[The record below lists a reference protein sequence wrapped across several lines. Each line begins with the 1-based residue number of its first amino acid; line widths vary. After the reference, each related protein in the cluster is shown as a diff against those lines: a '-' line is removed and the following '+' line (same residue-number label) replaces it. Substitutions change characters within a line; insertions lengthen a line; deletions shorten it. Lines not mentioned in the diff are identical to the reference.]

1 MPLTHRIA
9 PFVHP
14 ALVEAIETVAGA
26 AQRGYRRLP
35 RQWRQ
40 QVEALLDW
48 AVESGALHAAVV
60 VLLTVIL
67 LDVLLH
73 VANSRPEASAN
84 SPSSRPRQRQ
94 IKLRAASS
102 LGQWADIFR
111 LAGHTGLV
119 LHVGS
124 ACAAQPATRRPA
136 RRAGGADPP
145 AAQGRQSRRRRRGHG
160 ARRGNLESFVHVETW
175 PEPSS
180 GACCVVCAFDT
191 FSEQCQLSTR
201 AAKKAEGR
209 SDEDQYPPSKQPAAC
224 RPPLARLFPVHS

>member
-73 VANSRPEASAN
+73 AGNSRPEAPAN
-84 SPSSRPRQRQ
+84 SPSSTPPPAPDQAQGGPPASAKGQ
-94 IKLRAASS
+94 IYSGLV
-102 LGQWADIFR
+102 F
-111 LAGHTGLV
+111 HTGLV
-119 LHVGS
+119 FH
-124 ACAAQPATRRPA
+124 
-136 RRAGGADPP
+136 
-145 AAQGRQSRRRRRGHG
+145 
-160 ARRGNLESFVHVETW
+160 
-175 PEPSS
+175 
-180 GACCVVCAFDT
+180 
-191 FSEQCQLSTR
+191 
-201 AAKKAEGR
+201 
-209 SDEDQYPPSKQPAAC
+209 
-224 RPPLARLFPVHS
+224 

>member
-1 MPLTHRIA
+1 MHTPCCSTCAQTFQEQLRDGHVDFLENGSVGFSMPLALALTLTLTVTPNPNPIPNPNPNPHQVRFSMPLTHRIA

-84 SPSSRPRQRQ
+84 FALQHAPPAPDQAQGGLQPRPMGRYLPAGRPHRPCSPRRFC
-94 IKLRAASS
+94 LRGAAS
-102 LGQWADIFR
+102 D
-111 LAGHTGLV
+111 
-119 LHVGS
+119 
-124 ACAAQPATRRPA
+124 
-136 RRAGGADPP
+136 
-145 AAQGRQSRRRRRGHG
+145 
-160 ARRGNLESFVHVETW
+160 ETT
-175 PEPSS
+175 S
-180 GACCVVCAFDT
+180 
-191 FSEQCQLSTR
+191 
-201 AAKKAEGR
+201 
-209 SDEDQYPPSKQPAAC
+209 
-224 RPPLARLFPVHS
+224 

>member
-84 SPSSRPRQRQ
+84 FALQHAPPAPDQAQGGLQPRPMGRHLPAGRPHRPCSSFPRRFC
-94 IKLRAASS
+94 LRGAAS
-102 LGQWADIFR
+102 D
-111 LAGHTGLV
+111 
-119 LHVGS
+119 
-124 ACAAQPATRRPA
+124 
-136 RRAGGADPP
+136 
-145 AAQGRQSRRRRRGHG
+145 
-160 ARRGNLESFVHVETW
+160 ETT
-175 PEPSS
+175 S
-180 GACCVVCAFDT
+180 
-191 FSEQCQLSTR
+191 
-201 AAKKAEGR
+201 
-209 SDEDQYPPSKQPAAC
+209 
-224 RPPLARLFPVHS
+224 